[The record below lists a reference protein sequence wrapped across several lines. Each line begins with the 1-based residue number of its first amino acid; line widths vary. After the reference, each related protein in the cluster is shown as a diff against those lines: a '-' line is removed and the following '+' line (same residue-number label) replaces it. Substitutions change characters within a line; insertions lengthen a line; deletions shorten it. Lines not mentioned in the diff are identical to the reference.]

1 MPTVR
6 LVPSNYGRSNTNYV
20 TVTDSENMY
29 NNTDH
34 TANYCTL
41 RGRAGRSSNSTYYA
55 FINGFNFSAV
65 PSNAK
70 VSSFKVKIR
79 AYRGSYEAT
88 GSSYRIRLA
97 SQASNSYVISN
108 TTLGS
113 DITTTSGGTVYEIPT
128 GSLTWSQ
135 IVGYGSNFSID
146 IPLRNSSS
154 SSSNYPYVYV
164 YGAEIEVTYTID
176 IPRTITASSDSPN
189 ATVFPTS
196 QVINEGES
204 GTVAIR
210 GAGTV
215 SATDNNADVT
225 SQLVQKTDPGYNYV
239 VQTAPNAEYG
249 FALNGSG
256 YYESTNKGV
265 DKSAAVCVVYFH
277 LEAAATVTFSYI
289 NYAEATYDFGIFG
302 NIDETLNNN
311 YKPASGSMPD
321 SSYRKACNTSADNS
335 SSVQTLAY
343 SLTAGDHYI
352 YVKYTKDDATSSN
365 NDTLQF
371 KVAVALTGSF
381 TPSDYYEYTIAN
393 IASDHSVVV
402 SAVVVSIPFRIKQ
415 NGTWQTVTKVLV
427 KQNGAWAEATK
438 LLVKQ
443 NGTWNS

>member
-6 LVPSNYGRSNTNYV
+6 LVPSSYGRSNTNYV
-20 TVTDSENMY
+20 TVTDSDNMY

-55 FINGFNFSAV
+55 FINGFNFGAV

-79 AYRGSYEAT
+79 AYRGSYQAT
-88 GSSYRIRLA
+88 GSNYRIRLA
-97 SQASNSYVISN
+97 SQASNSYVISS
-108 TTLGS
+108 TTLSS

-128 GSLTWSQ
+128 GSLTWAQLSD
-135 IVGYGSNFSID
+135 YGSNFSID
-146 IPLRNSSS
+146 VPLRNSST

-176 IPRTITASSDSPN
+176 IPRTITATSNSQNVS
-189 ATVFPTS
+189 VFPAS
-196 QVINEGES
+196 QTINEGDT
-204 GTVAIR
+204 GVVAIR
-210 GAGTV
+210 GSGSIT
-215 SATDNNADVT
+215 ATDNNADVT
-225 SQLVQKTDPGYNYV
+225 SQLVQKTDPGYNYF
-239 VQTAPNAEYG
+239 VQTAQDADYG
-249 FALNGSG
+249 FTLNGNG

-311 YKPASGSMPD
+311 YKPASGNMPD
-321 SSYRKACNTSADNS
+321 SSYRLACNTSSYNT

-343 SLTAGDHYI
+343 TLTAGDHYI
-352 YVKYTKDDATSSN
+352 YVKFSKDDGTSSN

-371 KVAVALTGSF
+371 KVAVAVTGSF
-381 TPSDYYEYTIAN
+381 TPLTYYEYTISN
-393 IASDHSVVV
+393 ISADHTVVV
-402 SAVVVSIPFRIKQ
+402 DQSGPNIPFRIKQ
-415 NGTWQTVTKVLV
+415 NGSWVTPSKVLV
-427 KQNGAWAEATK
+427 KSNGSWVQATK
-438 LLVKQ
+438 ILVKS
-443 NGTWNS
+443 GGSWS

>member
-1 MPTVR
+1 MPTIR
-6 LVPSNYGRSNTNYV
+6 LVPSNYGRSSNSNV
-20 TVTDSENMY
+20 TVTDPSNMY

-65 PSNAK
+65 PSNAT
-70 VSSFKVKIR
+70 VSSFKVLIR
-79 AYRGSYEAT
+79 AYRGSYQAT
-88 GSSYRIRLA
+88 GSNYRIRLA

-128 GSLTWSQ
+128 GSLTWTQLSD
-135 IVGYGSNFSID
+135 YGSNFSID
-146 IPLRNSSS
+146 VPLRNSSTN
-154 SSSNYPYVYV
+154 SSNYPYVYV
-164 YGAEIEVTYTID
+164 YGAEIEVTYTVS
-176 IPRTITASSDSPN
+176 IPRTITASSDSQN
-189 ATVFPTS
+189 AIVFPSS
-196 QVINEGES
+196 QVINEGEN
-204 GTVAIR
+204 GVVAIR
-210 GAGTV
+210 GTGTV
-215 SATDNNADVT
+215 TATDNNTDVT
-225 SQLVQKTDPGYNYV
+225 SQLVQKTDPGYNFV
-239 VQTAPNAEYG
+239 VQTAPSAEYG
-249 FALNGSG
+249 FTLNGSG
-256 YYESTNKGV
+256 YYESMNKGI

-321 SSYRKACNTSADNS
+321 SSYRKACNTNADNS

-343 SLTAGDHYI
+343 TMSAGDHYI
-352 YVKYTKDDATSSN
+352 YVKYSKDDATSSN

-381 TPSDYYEYTIAN
+381 TPSDYYEYTITSISA
-393 IASDHSVVV
+393 DHTVVV
-402 SAVVVSIPFRIKQ
+402 SAVSAGLPIR
-415 NGTWQTVTKVLV
+415 V
-427 KQNGAWAEATK
+427 KQNGI
-438 LLVKQ
+438 
-443 NGTWNS
+443 